1 MQLNT
6 VFTDKQSDFMR
17 NEITSMKQIVQIKSS
32 FNSIEAL
39 LVISLAVRS
48 VKWRTIV
55 KFLRTHNYI
64 QINQSN

>member
-17 NEITSMKQIVQIKSS
+17 NEITSMEQIVQIKSN

-48 VKWRTIV
+48 VKW
-55 KFLRTHNYI
+55 
-64 QINQSN
+64 